1 MTPEDLVLALFWS
14 DSVRSLLALAIG
26 FAVAGLLSSGYQ
38 LLTLQPPSFN
48 LLQESK
54 RKQALA
60 AVVAGFWSLMS
71 GTVVMMALRAIG
83 HLVA

>member
-38 LLTLQPPSFN
+38 QLTLQPASFK
-48 LLQESK
+48 LL
-54 RKQALA
+54 
-60 AVVAGFWSLMS
+60 
-71 GTVVMMALRAIG
+71 
-83 HLVA
+83 H